1 MTSTYTQEITQLMNL
16 ILKQNSFSFQNT
28 TYIQKQGLGMGAPT
42 SSILSEIFLQ
52 YMEHT
57 KLVDILI
64 QHQILG
70 NFRYVDDVLLVYD
83 ATLTDIHTVLNNFND
98 ATSPL
103 QFTLEEEVHQQ
114 ISFLDIN
121 IYSDTHHFTYGI
133 YLKHTATATIIPMT
147 SCHPSEH
154 KRSTIRY
161 LQNSVLTYPISEQQ
175 KQQEIRVITHILHHN
190 GYPHTYLDI
199 SRRISSIPVTQTTNK
214 KWAKFTYMGKETR
227 FITKI
232 LKKPGLHIA
241 YTAKQTIG
249 KLLTYEKD
257 HPSDKYENSGVYM
270 LSCLDC
276 HRRYVGQTGRSFCT
290 RFKEHAQDY
299 RLGNRKFN
307 FAKHLIDNQHAWQPI
322 EDSM

>member
-1 MTSTYTQEITQLMNL
+1 MEELKQIPYGQNIRLASFDIKNMYTNIPTLELPKIKAIMCIQHDMSSTYTQEITQLMNL

-57 KLVDILI
+57 KLVDILT

-70 NFRYVDDVLLVYD
+70 YFRYVDDVLLVHD

-114 ISFLDIN
+114 ISFLDIDIYIYIY

-133 YLKHTATATIIPMT
+133 YHKHTTTDTIIPMT

-161 LQNSVLTYPISEQQ
+161 LQN
-175 KQQEIRVITHILHHN
+175 RVF
-190 GYPHTYLDI
+190 
-199 SRRISSIPVTQTTNK
+199 IP
-214 KWAKFTYMGKETR
+214 
-227 FITKI
+227 
-232 LKKPGLHIA
+232 
-241 YTAKQTIG
+241 
-249 KLLTYEKD
+249 D
-257 HPSDKYENSGVYM
+257 
-270 LSCLDC
+270 
-276 HRRYVGQTGRSFCT
+276 
-290 RFKEHAQDY
+290 
-299 RLGNRKFN
+299 
-307 FAKHLIDNQHAWQPI
+307 
-322 EDSM
+322 